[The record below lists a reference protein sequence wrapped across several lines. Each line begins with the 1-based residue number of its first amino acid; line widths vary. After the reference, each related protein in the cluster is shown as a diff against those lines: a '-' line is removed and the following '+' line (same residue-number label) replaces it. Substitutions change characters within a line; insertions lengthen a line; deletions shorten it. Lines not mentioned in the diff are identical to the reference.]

1 MPIVQPVFAPRTTR
15 ARVSPRVAV
24 ALAAVLVPLAIIL
37 AFAWAPLDTI
47 SFDRGEV
54 QYNFPQ
60 KIFYIHVP
68 IAMAAY
74 LAFFSGAWNGV
85 LYLIK
90 GDEDYDV
97 RSYAGVHSGV
107 VLGTLVLIT
116 GSLWAKVSWGVWWQ
130 WGDRQLLVFLT
141 LYLFY
146 AAYFVLRFSIDA
158 GRSRARA
165 SAVFA
170 VLGVALVPLSFFAIR
185 IANTLIHPIV
195 ITPSGDNLPGR
206 VWATFGISL
215 VGFAALA
222 IVMLQLEVAAKLRHS
237 RGYVATDELAALVPT
252 SDAAKPEAVHA

>member
-1 MPIVQPVFAPRTTR
+1 MQPVFAPRTTS
-15 ARVSPRVAV
+15 ARVSPRLALI
-24 ALAAVLVPLAIIL
+24 LAAVLVPLALVL

-47 SFDRGEV
+47 SFSEGDV

-60 KIFYIHVP
+60 KIFYVHVP

-74 LAFFSGAWNGV
+74 LAFFAGAWNAV
-85 LYLIK
+85 LYLVK
-90 GDEDYDV
+90 GDDDYDV

-165 SAVFA
+165 SAIYA

-185 IANTLIHPIV
+185 IADTLIHPIV
-195 ITPSGDNLPGR
+195 ITPAGDNLPGA
-206 VWATFGISL
+206 VWITFFVSL

-222 IVMLQLEVAAKLRHS
+222 VVMLQLEVAAKLRHV
-237 RGYVATDELAALVPT
+237 RGYVASDEPGAPTIAAT
-252 SDAAKPEAVHA
+252 GERSGAVHA

>member
-1 MPIVQPVFAPRTTR
+1 MQPVFAPRTTS
-15 ARVSPRVAV
+15 ARVSPRLAII
-24 ALAAVLVPLAIIL
+24 LAAVLVPLALVL

-47 SFDRGEV
+47 SFDRGAV

-60 KIFYIHVP
+60 KIFYVHVP
-68 IAMAAY
+68 LAMAAY
-74 LAFFSGAWNGV
+74 LAFFSGAWNAV

-116 GSLWAKVSWGVWWQ
+116 GSLWAKVSWGTWWQ

-146 AAYFVLRFSIDA
+146 SAYFVLRFSIDA

-165 SAVFA
+165 SAIYA

-185 IANTLIHPIV
+185 ISNTLIHPIV
-195 ITPSGDNLPGR
+195 ITPAGDNLPGA
-206 VWATFGISL
+206 VWITFFVSL

-222 IVMLQLEVAAKLRHS
+222 IVMLQLEVAAKLRHA
-237 RGYVATDELAALVPT
+237 RGYAATDERGAAQEV
-252 SDAAKPEAVHA
+252 AATEARETAHA

>member
-1 MPIVQPVFAPRTTR
+1 MQPVFAPRTTS
-15 ARVSPRVAV
+15 ARVSPRLAII
-24 ALAAVLVPLAIIL
+24 LAAVLVPLALVL
-37 AFAWAPLDTI
+37 AFAWAPIDTI
-47 SFDRGEV
+47 SFSEGDV

-60 KIFYIHVP
+60 KIFYVHVP

-74 LAFFSGAWNGV
+74 LAFISGAWNAV

-90 GDEDYDV
+90 GDDDYDV

-116 GSLWAKVSWGVWWQ
+116 GSLWAKISWGVWWQ
-130 WGDRQLLVFLT
+130 WSDRQLLVFLT

-146 AAYFVLRFSIDA
+146 AAYFVLRFSIDQ

-165 SAVFA
+165 SAIFA

-185 IANTLIHPIV
+185 IADTLIHPIV
-195 ITPSGDNLPGR
+195 ITPEGDSLPGQ
-206 VWATFGISL
+206 VWIAFAVSL

-222 IVMLQLEVAAKLRHS
+222 IVMLQLEVAAKLRHA
-237 RGYVATDELAALVPT
+237 RGYVATDEPNAPLSMPATETA
-252 SDAAKPEAVHA
+252 EAVHV

>member
-1 MPIVQPVFAPRTTR
+1 MQPVFAPRTTR
-15 ARVSPRVAV
+15 ARVSPRLALLLAV
-24 ALAAVLVPLAIIL
+24 VLVPLAIIL

-47 SFDRGEV
+47 SFARGDV

-60 KIFYIHVP
+60 KIFYVHVP
-68 IAMAAY
+68 LAMAAY
-74 LAFFSGAWNGV
+74 LSFFAGAWNGV
-85 LYLIK
+85 AYLVK
-90 GDEDYDV
+90 GEDDFDV
-97 RSYAGVHSGV
+97 RSYAGVHTGV

-116 GSLWAKVSWGVWWQ
+116 GSLWAKVSWGTWWQ

-158 GRSRARA
+158 GRARARA
-165 SAVFA
+165 SAIYA

-206 VWATFGISL
+206 VWAVFTIAL

-222 IVMLQLEVAAKLRHS
+222 LLMNQLEVAAKLRAA
-237 RGYVATDELAALVPT
+237 RGYVATDEPTALQNSATALPPMT
-252 SDAAKPEAVHA
+252 EARRA